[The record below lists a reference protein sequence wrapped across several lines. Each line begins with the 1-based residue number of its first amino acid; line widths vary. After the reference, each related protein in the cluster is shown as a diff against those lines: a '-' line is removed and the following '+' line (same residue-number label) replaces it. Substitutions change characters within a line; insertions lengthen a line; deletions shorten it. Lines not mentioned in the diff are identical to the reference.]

1 MTVAKRNICGD
12 LKPGFNF
19 SKVKKT
25 HNRRRAVGNG
35 PQRELI
41 QRCTNRSH
49 GIPFNHSWAVQ
60 HISNTYS
67 IDLIT
72 WGGLAVCS
80 QNVTIHI
87 PFDRSETNDMFLLK
101 LVFTTMQATTY
112 YTIWFTWSSIYLHRD
127 KHSNFATTW
136 ILLSIYN
143 LKRSQL
149 TITHLRLVYSSCT
162 HKWIG
167 DLVLCCL
174 KNIE

>member
-1 MTVAKRNICGD
+1 MKVAKRNICGD

-19 SKVKKT
+19 SKVKK
-25 HNRRRAVGNG
+25 N
-35 PQRELI
+35 PQQKKSCGQWTTEELI

-101 LVFTTMQATTY
+101 LVFTTM
-112 YTIWFTWSSIYLHRD
+112 SSHNLLHNMIYM
-127 KHSNFATTW
+127 
-136 ILLSIYN
+136 IIN
-143 LKRSQL
+143 LPPQR
-149 TITHLRLVYSSCT
+149 
-162 HKWIG
+162 
-167 DLVLCCL
+167 
-174 KNIE
+174 